1 LHVNGLRNKFSEP
14 DDVVVQAAR
23 SVQVPLFAHQAMP
36 AVPVFSSAQ
45 TGLQA
50 HDTYA
55 ALGNDDLIVTAGG
68 GIFGHPQGVAAG
80 VTALRDAWDAARHG
94 QTLQEAAKDRPALRA
109 ALTFW

>member
-1 LHVNGLRNKFSEP
+1 
-14 DDVVVQAAR
+14 VVVQSAR
-23 SVQVPLFAHQAMP
+23 AVQEPLFADHGMP

-80 VTALRDAWDAARHG
+80 VTALRDAWEAARNG
-94 QTLQEAAKDRPALRA
+94 QSLESAAAERPALRA
-109 ALTFW
+109 ALSFW